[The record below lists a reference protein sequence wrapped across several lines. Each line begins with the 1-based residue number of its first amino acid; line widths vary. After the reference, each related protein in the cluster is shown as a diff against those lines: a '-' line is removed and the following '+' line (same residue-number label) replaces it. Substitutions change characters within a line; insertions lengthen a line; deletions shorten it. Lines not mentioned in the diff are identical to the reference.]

1 MLRFCYLYV
10 KTHITEQEFAYLSDR
25 IRSKLIALA
34 RRFNRASGCGAEAE
48 DIVQDALVTLWLL
61 AKNGYP
67 IRDAEALAVKITK
80 TCCVERYRRQH
91 IRFEP
96 MEDLSIAGSISTSSG
111 TEEMD
116 IETIRGIVQRGLT
129 DSQRKLLVLRNDD
142 GLSLDEIAAAT
153 GRPKSSIKVAL
164 STARKH
170 MLERF
175 KKLK

>member
-1 MLRFCYLYV
+1 M
-10 KTHITEQEFAYLSDR
+10 TEQEFAYLSDK

-34 RRFNRASGCGAEAE
+34 RRFNRASGCDADAE

-61 AKNGYP
+61 AKKGYP

-96 MEDLSIAGSISTSSG
+96 MEDLSIASSISTSSG
-111 TEEMD
+111 AEEMD
-116 IETIRGIVQRGLT
+116 LETIRGIVQRGLT
-129 DSQRKLLVLRNDD
+129 KSQRKLLVLRHDD

>member
-1 MLRFCYLYV
+1 M
-10 KTHITEQEFAYLSDR
+10 TEQEFAYLSDR

-34 RRFNRASGCGAEAE
+34 RRFNRASGCGAVAE

-111 TEEMD
+111 TEGMD

>member
-1 MLRFCYLYV
+1 M
-10 KTHITEQEFAYLSDR
+10 TEQEFAYLSDR

-34 RRFNRASGCGAEAE
+34 RRFNRASGCDADAE
-48 DIVQDALVTLWLL
+48 DIAQDALVTLWLL
-61 AKNGYP
+61 AKKGYP

-96 MEDLSIAGSISTSSG
+96 MEDLSIASSISTSSG

-116 IETIRGIVQRGLT
+116 LETIRGIVQRGLT
-129 DSQRKLLVLRNDD
+129 ESQRKLLVLRHDD

>member
-1 MLRFCYLYV
+1 MM
-10 KTHITEQEFAYLSDR
+10 TEQEFAYLSEH
-25 IRSKLIALA
+25 IRGRLIALA
-34 RRFNRASGCGAEAE
+34 KRFNRAAGCDAEAE

-61 AKNGYP
+61 AQKGYP

-80 TCCVERYRRQH
+80 TCCVERYRRRH

-96 MEDLSIAGSISTSSG
+96 MEDLSIAGGVSASSG

-116 IETIRGIVQRGLT
+116 IETIRSILQRGLT
-129 DSQRKLLVLRNDD
+129 DSQRNLLVLRNEE
-142 GLSLDEIAAAT
+142 GLSLDEIAAVT

>member
-1 MLRFCYLYV
+1 M
-10 KTHITEQEFAYLSDR
+10 TEQEFAYLSDR

-34 RRFNRASGCGAEAE
+34 RRFNRASGCDADAE

-61 AKNGYP
+61 AKKGYP

-96 MEDLSIAGSISTSSG
+96 IEDLSMDGSISTSSG

-116 IETIRGIVQRGLT
+116 LETIRGIVQRGLT
-129 DSQRKLLVLRNDD
+129 ESQRKLLVLRHDD